1 MANLSVSY
9 DEMRQQAHS
18 LRTGQQEITDKLNM
32 LRSQI
37 NNLVSSGFVTDQASG
52 AFNSSYEQFNH
63 GATQTVSALDQLAG
77 NLENMANTLQET
89 DAQLAQQM
97 GS

>member
-1 MANLSVSY
+1 MVNLNVSY
-9 DEMRQQAHS
+9 EDMRQQAHS
-18 LRTGQQEITDKLNM
+18 LRTGQQEITDKLNV
-32 LRSQI
+32 LRTQI

-52 AFNSSYEQFNH
+52 AFNASYEQFNH